1 MAVSS
6 QLTESGSVCI
16 YTHICAQSH
25 IHTYVY
31 FYMLETMR
39 ALWYRHIK
47 SKITWFILV
56 LYLPIFA
63 SFFSVTNQFPLS
75 SIHLNETSL
84 STTWAM
90 SLSTALLNHT
100 GFCQLSDPLIHT
112 CLQWQ
117 RLLTPPA
124 LVVYKPIIFFYIT
137 LCPILLLFL
146 LNFIMNLCIYF
157 WLHWVFIAV
166 CRLSLVAVSYSSLRY
181 TGFSLPWLLLLWSTD
196 SRHAGFSSCSVSV
209 SGGCEGFSGCSTWA

>member
-1 MAVSS
+1 M
-6 QLTESGSVCI
+6 
-16 YTHICAQSH
+16 
-25 IHTYVY
+25 
-31 FYMLETMR
+31 
-39 ALWYRHIK
+39 
-47 SKITWFILV
+47 
-56 LYLPIFA
+56 YLPIFA

-157 WLHWVFIAV
+157 WLHWVLLPCLGSLQFRWVGAPPPRGPGAYCGAFSC
-166 CRLSLVAVSYSSLRY
+166 CRAQAPGGGSFGGCSMWAQSCVSWALELAGLSTRGTQALAVSR
-181 TGFSLPWLLLLWSTD
+181 GP
-196 SRHAGFSSCSVSV
+196 
-209 SGGCEGFSGCSTWA
+209 

>member
-56 LYLPIFA
+56 L
-63 SFFSVTNQFPLS
+63 LS
-75 SIHLNETSL
+75 SHICIFLLSDKSVPTVLSTLEWNKSLNYVGYVFIHGTVESHWFLPAKWPTDSYLSAMAETS
-84 STTWAM
+84 
-90 SLSTALLNHT
+90 
-100 GFCQLSDPLIHT
+100 DPT
-112 CLQWQ
+112 SPGSVQ
-117 RLLTPPA
+117 A
-124 LVVYKPIIFFYIT
+124 NNIFLYYT
-137 LCPILLLFL
+137 
-146 LNFIMNLCIYF
+146 
-157 WLHWVFIAV
+157 
-166 CRLSLVAVSYSSLRY
+166 VSYSFTFSFKFYNEFIYVFVFGCTGSSL
-181 TGFSLPWLLLLWSTD
+181 LC
-196 SRHAGFSSCSVSV
+196 AGFL
-209 SGGCEGFSGCSTWA
+209 

>member
-6 QLTESGSVCI
+6 QLTESGSICI

-39 ALWYRHIK
+39 ALRYLHIK
-47 SKITWFILV
+47 SRITWFILV

-75 SIHLNETSL
+75 SIPLNETSL

-124 LVVYKPIIFFYIT
+124 LVVYKPIIFFLYYT
-137 LCPILLLFL
+137 
-146 LNFIMNLCIYF
+146 
-157 WLHWVFIAV
+157 
-166 CRLSLVAVSYSSLRY
+166 VSYSFTFSFKFYNEFMYVFIFGCTGSSL
-181 TGFSLPWLLLLWSTD
+181 LC
-196 SRHAGFSSCSVSV
+196 AGFL
-209 SGGCEGFSGCSTWA
+209 